1 MRWTRHDEIRAA
13 APVPPG
19 GSCEMH
25 RRLSSRSL
33 TTAGL
38 PTVAILVALLTA
50 APALGD
56 GGDIAAGRDLF
67 ATRCVAC
74 HGLTPTRKPGPP
86 LADVYARPAGAVAT
100 YHYSPALKG
109 AAIVWNDATLDRWLQ
124 GPPSFIPGVNMQAQV
139 DRAQD
144 RRDLI

>member
-1 MRWTRHDEIRAA
+1 MRHDEIRAA
-13 APVPPG
+13 APVPQG
-19 GSCEMH
+19 GGCEMH

-33 TTAGL
+33 TIAGL
-38 PTVAILVALLTA
+38 PAAAILVALLAA

-56 GGDIAAGRDLF
+56 GADVAAGRDLF

-86 LADVYARPAGAVAT
+86 LAGVYGRPAGAAAT

-109 AAIVWNDATLDRWLQ
+109 AAIVWNDA
-124 GPPSFIPGVNMQAQV
+124 
-139 DRAQD
+139 
-144 RRDLI
+144 